1 MVLAFAAIYLIW
13 GSTYLAIKIA
23 GETLPPFLLAG
34 VRHLVAGAALFG
46 WAMLRG
52 ASRPTGR
59 EWLGAA
65 GVGTFLVVLSNAPIV
80 WVEREV
86 DSGVVALFTSLSP
99 ILVVIFNRIR
109 LGTPIRPR
117 VLGGIALGTVG
128 LAILATATLTTAPHP
143 FHTLVIIAAVSSWA
157 IGITFGRAWPTAHDV
172 MTASGAQML
181 VGGGIASLIGLLGGE
196 LNGFQAELVS
206 TRSVL
211 AWGYLTIFGSM
222 VTYTA
227 YQWLL
232 RHVEVTKVATST
244 YVNPIVAILLGV
256 TLGGERLD
264 PRVLAAAGFLV
275 PAVVM
280 VIGRKREKE
289 RKREGEKETSPA

>member
-34 VRHLVAGAALFG
+34 VRHLVAGGALFG

-52 ASRPTGR
+52 ARRPTGR

-109 LGTPIRPR
+109 LGSPIRPR

-128 LAILATATLTTAPHP
+128 LGILATTTLTTAPHP
-143 FHTLVIIAAVSSWA
+143 LHTVVVVGAVASWA
-157 IGITFGRAWPTAHDV
+157 FGITFGRAWPTARDV
-172 MTASGAQML
+172 MMASGAQML
-181 VGGGIASLIGLLGGE
+181 VGGGIASLLGIFGGE
-196 LNGFQAELVS
+196 LHGFHPELVS
-206 TRSVL
+206 SRSIL

-244 YVNPIVAILLGV
+244 YVNPIIAILLGV

-264 PRVLAAAGFLV
+264 PRVLIAAAFLI
-275 PAVVM
+275 PAVVL
-280 VIGRKREKE
+280 VIGRE
-289 RKREGEKETSPA
+289 RKVKGER